1 MPLPT
6 VWQQSLRPEMSRIDR
21 LFELVQLLRRSRR
34 ALTAREIAET
44 LEVSLRT
51 IYRDCA
57 SLQAMGVP
65 VEGEAGVGYVM
76 RRGYDLPPL
85 AFTRE
90 EAEAVL
96 AGLRMLGR
104 TGDGALISA
113 AARAESKLV
122 VARQVVGDVADP
134 RLLVSQAGAPVARM
148 EVLRTIRNAVDTETR
163 IDVRYRDRKG
173 QLTQRGLRPLCL
185 IYYPDATVLAAWC
198 ELRQSFRHFRVDWF
212 EEITP
217 TGETF
222 SEVGKKL
229 RAQWRTLEG
238 WSPDYPGAV
247 GHR

>member
-1 MPLPT
+1 
-6 VWQQSLRPEMSRIDR
+6 MSRIDR
-21 LFELVQLLRRSRR
+21 LFALVQILRRSRR
-34 ALTAREIAET
+34 AMTGREIAEA

-104 TGDGALISA
+104 TGDGALIGA
-113 AARAESKLV
+113 AAKAESKLV
-122 VARQVVGDVADP
+122 VARQVAGDAEDP
-134 RLLVSQAGAPVARM
+134 RRLVSQAGAPGARM
-148 EVLRTIRNAVDTETR
+148 DVLRTVRTAVDTETG
-163 IDVRYRDRKG
+163 IDARYRDRNG
-173 QLTQRGLRPLCL
+173 RVTRRMLRPLCL

-212 EEITP
+212 EEIVP
-217 TGETF
+217 TGESF
-222 SEVGKKL
+222 ADAGKTL
-229 RAQWRTLEG
+229 REQWRTLEG
-238 WSPDYPGAV
+238 WSPDYPGAI
-247 GHR
+247 GHG